1 MEIPEYAIKELDR
14 ARESLLAA
22 KLLLE
27 NDLFADCVSR
37 SYYLF
42 YIQRKQLYI

>member
-1 MEIPEYAIKELDR
+1 MEISEYAIKELER
-14 ARESLLAA
+14 AKESLLAA

-37 SYYLF
+37 SYYAVLHSA
-42 YIQRKQLYI
+42 KTA